1 MNQSVRKLTISA
13 MFLAVGIILPM
24 AFHSFGPNAGATFL
38 PMHLPVLLCG
48 FRCV

>member
-38 PMHLPVLLCG
+38 PMHLPVLL
-48 FRCV
+48 